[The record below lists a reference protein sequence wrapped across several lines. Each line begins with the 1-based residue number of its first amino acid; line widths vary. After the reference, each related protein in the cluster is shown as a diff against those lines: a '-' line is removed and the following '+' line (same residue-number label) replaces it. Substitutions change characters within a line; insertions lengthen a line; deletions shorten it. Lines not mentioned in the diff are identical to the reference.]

1 MSRTKANQCV
11 KERGV
16 GWPPVTSTP
25 SIPVPT
31 THAFRTEYVET
42 PRLDI
47 LLKAS
52 PSHVLGIVRHDRSPR
67 EAHRFAACP
76 VVSLDLPQLN
86 GPPLAEI
93 WTSTQPVTYYQAK
106 DIHCAMNDEVLF
118 GALHVEEHADTQLDT
133 VTYNAYRRLLVQARA
148 LGYPHLLRMW
158 NYFPYIH
165 RESDGLER
173 YQRFCA
179 GRYQALAEGLS
190 GFPRTLP
197 AGTAVGTLSG
207 PLNIHF
213 LAARLPGTHVEN
225 PRQVRAY
232 EYPPVYGPRSPSFAR
247 ATLRPSVSGANL
259 LIAGTASVVGHISAH
274 IGEPHKQTLEI
285 LHNLNALITQTER
298 LHEITRGQW
307 SRQALFKMYV
317 RHPEHVSV
325 IRNVLQS
332 RLPSHAQVLYLQGEM
347 CRRELLLEIEGV
359 LSQESPTDVNQTVS
373 QPPGRLHEPMVSQ
386 HEPDRFK
393 RS

>member
-1 MSRTKANQCV
+1 MSRAKSNQCV
-11 KERGV
+11 EGRGV
-16 GWPPVTSTP
+16 EWPPVTST
-25 SIPVPT
+25 SSVPAPT
-31 THAFRTEYVET
+31 AHAFRTEYVES

-52 PSHVLGIVRHDRSPR
+52 PSHVLGIVRHDLKPR
-67 EAHRFAACP
+67 GSADCP
-76 VVSLDLPQLN
+76 VVCLDLPQFN

-93 WTSTQPVTYYQAK
+93 WTSTQPVTYYQAE
-106 DIHCAMNDEVLF
+106 DIHCALNDEVLF
-118 GALHVEEHADTQLDT
+118 GALHVEEHAGTQLDT

-158 NYFPYIH
+158 NYFPHIN

-173 YQRFCA
+173 YRRFCA

-197 AGTAVGTLSG
+197 AGTAIGTLSG

-232 EYPPVYGPRSPSFAR
+232 EYPSVYGPRSPSFAR
-247 ATLRPSVSGANL
+247 ATFRSSVSGANL
-259 LIAGTASVVGHISAH
+259 LIAGTASVIGHISAH
-274 IGEPHKQTLEI
+274 IGEPHNQTLEI
-285 LHNLNALITQTER
+285 LHNLNALITQTEWR
-298 LHEITRGQW
+298 HEITRGQW
-307 SRQALFKMYV
+307 SRQALFKVYV

-359 LSQESPTDVNQTVS
+359 LGQESCIDVNRTVS
-373 QPPGRLHEPMVSQ
+373 QHPGRLHEPMVPQ
-386 HEPDRFK
+386 HESDRFK
-393 RS
+393 RA